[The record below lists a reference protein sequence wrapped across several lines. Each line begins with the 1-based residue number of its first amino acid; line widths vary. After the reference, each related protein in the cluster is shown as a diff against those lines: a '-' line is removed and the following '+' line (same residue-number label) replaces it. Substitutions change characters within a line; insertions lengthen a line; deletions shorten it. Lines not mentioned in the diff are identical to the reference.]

1 MLWYT
6 AATWPQRTPFIFS
19 HGVYTPR
26 LCVSVFRF
34 FVFFYSHST
43 AAPDS
48 IPCVSFYPA
57 SNQVQHV
64 FFPIKI
70 RYTQSNRWIR
80 LFFTISRS
88 RYGLFFFL
96 FVCLSQRGRDE
107 RKLEIKCDWNRA
119 WETAFLWSLNTLH
132 TAIKCVFVS
141 SFKCVNI
148 ISKQEN
154 VWWSN

>member
-6 AATWPQRTPFIFS
+6 TTATWPHRVHLFYFLTES
-19 HGVYTPR
+19 YTPR
-26 LCVSVFRF
+26 LRVCLCVIFH
-34 FVFFYSHST
+34 SHST

-48 IPCVSFYPA
+48 IQYVSIYPA
-57 SNQVQHV
+57 SNEVQHV

-70 RYTQSNRWIR
+70 RYTQSNRWI
-80 LFFTISRS
+80 
-88 RYGLFFFL
+88 GLFYHLKISVCFF
-96 FVCLSQRGRDE
+96 FSLSQRGRDE

-119 WETAFLWSLNTLH
+119 WETAFLWSLNTLQP
-132 TAIKCVFVS
+132 IKCVFV

-154 VWWSN
+154 VWRLN